1 MDTKIILFILAGVFV
16 VLLSGFYI
24 LYRRINR
31 LETANLQLQR
41 YLLVSQQ
48 MGRGVSD
55 APVEPSQGPPQRP
68 PPQSP
73 SPQRPSPPRPSPP
86 NLNNVLP
93 MVNTFM
99 NMFQG
104 AEGPEPED
112 IEDKAKEMVQED
124 KKRRGLERE
133 IEQEL
138 EELQSS
144 EIKEGRVENETESE
158 EEESISE
165 DENASVVETVVE
177 DLPETKAIPVVTE
190 TTVKAVATAES

>member
-55 APVEPSQGPPQRP
+55 APVEPSQGPPQRTP
-68 PPQSP
+68 
-73 SPQRPSPPRPSPP
+73 PQRPSPPRPSPP